1 MILIVEVVEAS
12 PSLLPFPESIESESK
27 FSSVQIDI
35 ELTDSNDNS
44 PIFQPTNLYS
54 FTVDAMAG
62 TGTVVGQV
70 CHLLTLKKIKI
81 KGSKVDKEKI
91 FIAYIF
97 FF

>member
-1 MILIVEVVEAS
+1 MILIVDVVEAS
-12 PSLLPFPESIESESK
+12 PSLLPFPESIVSESN

-70 CHLLTLKKIKI
+70 CHLLTLKKNKR
-81 KGSKVDKEKI
+81 K
-91 FIAYIF
+91 
-97 FF
+97 